1 MNQDDWI
8 IPDWPAPAHVKA
20 LITTRSGGVSLGPYA
35 SMNPAG
41 HVGDDTQAVLRN
53 RALLRA
59 HLPQEPHWLEQVHG
73 TQVLRITADT
83 QGVGGADAAVTQIPN
98 QVCAVLTAD
107 CLPVLFCAEDGSTV
121 AVAHAGWRG
130 LAAGVLE
137 RTVQTMLLP
146 GARVLAYLGP
156 AIGPRAFEVGP
167 EVRAAF
173 MAVDAHADSAFQT
186 VAGGDKY
193 RADLYLLARQRLAR
207 VGVVRVYGGKFCTY
221 SDRERFFSY
230 RRDGATGRM
239 AALTWLTGAQKPKV
253 SS

>member
-8 IPDWPAPAHVKA
+8 IPDWPAPANVKA

-41 HVGDDTQAVLRN
+41 HVGDDPEAVRRN

-59 HLPQEPHWLEQVHG
+59 HLPQEPHWLQQVHG
-73 TQVLRITADT
+73 TQVLQVMLDAREALE
-83 QGVGGADAAVTQIPN
+83 ADAAVTYIPN

-107 CLPVLFCAEDGSTV
+107 CLPVLLCAENGSSV

-137 RTVQTMLLP
+137 RTVQAMALP
-146 GARVLAYLGP
+146 GERVLAYLGP
-156 AIGPRAFEVGP
+156 AIGPRAFEVGA

-173 MAVDAHADSAFQT
+173 MAVESQAAQAFQ
-186 VAGGDKY
+186 AIEGSDKY
-193 RADLYLLARQRLAR
+193 LADLYLLARQRLAR
-207 VGVVRVYGGKFCTY
+207 AGVVRVYGGDFCTY
-221 SDRERFFSY
+221 SDPERFFSY

-239 AALTWLTGAQKPKV
+239 ATLMWLAGV
-253 SS
+253 

>member
-8 IPDWPAPAHVKA
+8 IPDWPAPANVKA

-35 SMNPAG
+35 WMNPAE
-41 HVGDDTQAVLRN
+41 HVGDDPEAVRRN

-59 HLPQEPHWLEQVHG
+59 HLPQEPHWLQQVHG
-73 TQVLRITADT
+73 TQVLQVTLDARD
-83 QGVGGADAAVTQIPN
+83 VVEADAAVTHIPG

-137 RTVQTMLLP
+137 RTVQAIKLP

-156 AIGPRAFEVGP
+156 AIGPRAFEVGA

-173 MAVDAHADSAFQT
+173 MAVDAQAAQAFQ
-186 VAGGDKY
+186 VIEGGDKY
-193 RADLYLLARQRLAR
+193 LADLYLLARQRLAR
-207 VGVVRVYGGKFCTY
+207 AGVVRVYGGDFCTY
-221 SDRERFFSY
+221 SEPQRFFSY

-239 AALTWLTGAQKPKV
+239 ATLMWLAGV
-253 SS
+253 SD

>member
-8 IPDWPAPAHVKA
+8 IPDWPAPANVKA

-59 HLPQEPHWLEQVHG
+59 HLPQEPHWLQQVHG
-73 TQVLRITADT
+73 TQVLQVTLDARDALE
-83 QGVGGADAAVTQIPN
+83 ADAAVTDIPN

-107 CLPVLFCAEDGSTV
+107 CLPVLFCAEDGSAV

-137 RTVQTMLLP
+137 RAVQAMALP

-156 AIGPRAFEVGP
+156 AIGPRAFEVGA

-173 MAVDAHADSAFQT
+173 MAVESQAAQAFQ
-186 VAGGDKY
+186 AIEGSDKY
-193 RADLYLLARQRLAR
+193 LADLYLLARQRLAHA
-207 VGVVRVYGGKFCTY
+207 GVVRVYGGDFCTY
-221 SDRERFFSY
+221 SEPERFFSY

-239 AALTWLTGAQKPKV
+239 AALMWLAGV
-253 SS
+253 